1 MLELPREFTERMRE
15 QLGDSFPAFI
25 ASYQTEPQK
34 AIRVNTL
41 KISVENFKKISPFAL
56 LPTPWEPS
64 GFFVEGEGLGKTV
77 LHAAGAYYVQEPSA
91 MSAVPELE
99 AKAGERVLDLCS
111 APGGK
116 GTQIAQY
123 MNGEGILVLNE
134 PVQSRRDILMQ
145 NVERLGIKNATV
157 TCADPDFLAK
167 IFENYFDKILVDAP
181 CSGEGMFKKEPNAIP
196 EWSPQNVK
204 MCAERQA
211 KILAAADKM
220 LCGGG
225 RLVYSTCT
233 FSTEEDEGQIENFL
247 KSHTNYKLIKI
258 KKLLPHEVRGEGHF
272 VAVLEKSDGERAD
285 DFPPLKPSIPKKS
298 DIQAYREWE
307 SATLNT
313 RLENIILKDNMLYCF
328 NDGAQN
334 FMSSMILQDNR
345 RRYESFRFSQAI
357 PLGKIES
364 NRFTPAHAIST
375 RLTPAEA
382 NAIEVDE
389 KTAISYLRGL
399 TFECPQNLKGWN
411 LVTYKNLP
419 LGWCKAVNGTAKNHL
434 PKGLRI

>member
-1 MLELPREFTERMRE
+1 MLELPIEFKERMRA
-15 QLGDSFPAFI
+15 QLGDSFSAFLQ
-25 ASYQTEPQK
+25 SYETQPHK
-34 AIRVNTL
+34 AIRVNIL
-41 KISVENFKKISPFAL
+41 KISVENFIKISPFAL
-56 LPTPWEPS
+56 SPVPWEPS
-64 GFFVEGEGLGKTV
+64 GFFVTGEGLGKTV

-99 AKAGERVLDLCS
+99 IKAGERVLDLCS

-134 PVQSRRDILMQ
+134 PVQSRRDILAQ

-157 TCADPDFLAK
+157 TCADPDFLATV
-167 IFENYFDKILVDAP
+167 FENYFDKILVDAP

-196 EWSPQNVK
+196 EWSLENVK
-204 MCAERQA
+204 MCAERQS
-211 KILAAADKM
+211 KILSAADKM

-233 FSTEEDEGQIENFL
+233 FSTEEDEGQIDNFL
-247 KSHTNYKLIKI
+247 KSHPNYKLIKM

-272 VAVLEKSDGERAD
+272 FAVLEKCGGERAG
-285 DFPPLKPSIPKKS
+285 DFPQLKPLIPKNA
-298 DIQAYREWE
+298 DIRAYREWE

-313 RLENIILKDNMLYCF
+313 RLDNLILDGDMLMCF
-328 NDGAQN
+328 VDGAQN
-334 FMSSMILQDNR
+334 FTAKLPQSVKWR
-345 RRYESFRFSQAI
+345 FRQSIF
-357 PLGKIES
+357 LGKPDTK
-364 NRFTPAHAIST
+364 RFTPFIPSHGLAT
-375 RLTPAEA
+375 RLNPDTAQS
-382 NAIEVDE
+382 IEVDE
-389 KTAISYLRGL
+389 LTAINYLRGL
-399 TFECPQNLKGWN
+399 TFDCQQNLKGWY

>member
-1 MLELPREFTERMRE
+1 MFELPNEFIERMRA
-15 QLGDSFPAFI
+15 QLGNSFPAFL
-25 ASYQTEPQK
+25 ASYEAEPQK

-41 KISVENFKKISPFAL
+41 KISVENFKKISPFVL
-56 LPTPWEPS
+56 SPTPWEQS
-64 GFFVEGEGLGKTV
+64 GFFVKGEGLGKTV

-99 AKAGERVLDLCS
+99 VKAGERVLDLCS

-123 MNGEGILVLNE
+123 MNGEGVLVLNE
-134 PVQSRRDILMQ
+134 PVQSRRDILAQ
-145 NVERLGIKNATV
+145 NVERLGIKNATI
-157 TCADPDFLAK
+157 TCAAPDFLATV
-167 IFENYFDKILVDAP
+167 FESYFDKILVDAP

-196 EWSPQNVK
+196 EWSLENVA

-211 KILAAADKM
+211 KILSAADKM

-233 FSTEEDEGQIENFL
+233 FSFEEDEGQIENFL
-247 KSHTNYKLIKI
+247 KSHQNYKLIKM
-258 KKLLPHEVRGEGHF
+258 KKLLPHEVCGEGHF
-272 VAVLEKSDGERAD
+272 VAVLEKCNGDRAD
-285 DFPPLKPSIPKKS
+285 DFPPLKPSIHKKG

-307 SATLNT
+307 SATLNAC
-313 RLENIILKDNMLYCF
+313 LENIIFKNNVLYCF

-334 FMSSMILQDNR
+334 FVTSMILQDSR

-364 NRFTPAHAIST
+364 NRFTPAHSIST
-375 RLTPAEA
+375 RLTPAEV

-389 KTAISYLRGL
+389 QTAISYLRGL
-399 TFECPQNLKGWN
+399 TFDCPENLKGWQ
-411 LVTYKNLP
+411 LVTYNNLP
-419 LGWCKAVNGTAKNHL
+419 LGWCKTVNGVAKNHL
-434 PKGLRI
+434 PKGIRI

>member
-1 MLELPREFTERMRE
+1 MLELPSEFICRMRG
-15 QLGDSFPAFI
+15 QLGKNFNAFM
-25 ASYQTEPQK
+25 ASYNTEPQK

-56 LPTPWEPS
+56 SPVMWEQS
-64 GFFVEGEGLGKTV
+64 GFFVTGEGLGRTV

-99 AKAGERVLDLCS
+99 VKAGNRVLDLCS

-134 PVQSRRDILMQ
+134 PVLSRRDILMQ

-157 TCADPDFLAK
+157 SCADPDFLAPL
-167 IFENYFDKILVDAP
+167 FENYFDKILVDAP

-233 FSTEEDEGQIENFL
+233 FSTEEDEGQIERFL
-247 KSHTNYKLIKI
+247 KAHPNYNLIKM

-272 VAVLEKSDGERAD
+272 VAVLEKCSGERAD
-285 DFPPLKPSIPKKS
+285 DFPPLKPTIPKKG
-298 DIQAYREWE
+298 DIQVYREWE

-313 RLENIILKDNMLYCF
+313 RIENIIFKDNMLYCF
-328 NDGAQN
+328 NDSAQN
-334 FMSSMILQDNR
+334 FMSSWILQDNS

-375 RLTPAEA
+375 RFTPSEA

-389 KTAISYLRGL
+389 PTAINYLRGL
-399 TFECPQNLKGWN
+399 TFDCAQNLKGWY